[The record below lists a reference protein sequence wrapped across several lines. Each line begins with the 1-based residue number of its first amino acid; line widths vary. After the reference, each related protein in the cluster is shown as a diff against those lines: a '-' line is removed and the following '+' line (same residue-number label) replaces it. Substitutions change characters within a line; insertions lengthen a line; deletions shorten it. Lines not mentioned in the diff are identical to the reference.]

1 MPEFPAPEV
10 VYRSGR
16 RLRGLDGRV
25 RWSRACCSHF
35 GGRPRRF
42 PRPRANLS
50 RFTIAST
57 MSSCSVRSSV
67 RILFT
72 STVWLPSLGGTTRTA
87 PRTLRIRR
95 LHGCNPCGDQATVG
109 VPSPSVAATY
119 CTAVNPV
126 NATPFAEGFPRF
138 LRMRVNLPQI
148 PHPRPRSAA
157 RSGRAPKRTIGAR
170 WRRNG
175 RRSRERHRALR
186 YGTASEPTPTETRET
201 DARGCRAATTSP
213 PTRPGRKPN
222 R

>member
-16 RLRGLDGRV
+16 RLRGLAGRV
-25 RWSRACCSHF
+25 RSSRACCSHF

-42 PRPRANLS
+42 PRPRASLS

-57 MSSCSVRSSV
+57 MSSCSVRSSA

-119 CTAVNPV
+119 CTAVRPV
-126 NATPFAEGFPRF
+126 NAIPFADGFRRF
-138 LRMRVNLPQI
+138 LRMCVNLPQI
-148 PHPRPRSAA
+148 RHTKNPPQVSGMAPSSALRDCGFPFDATDGAKCLPDFAQESRSFASLTADFRPRL
-157 RSGRAPKRTIGAR
+157 RFCLCERAMT
-170 WRRNG
+170 
-175 RRSRERHRALR
+175 
-186 YGTASEPTPTETRET
+186 
-201 DARGCRAATTSP
+201 
-213 PTRPGRKPN
+213 
-222 R
+222 